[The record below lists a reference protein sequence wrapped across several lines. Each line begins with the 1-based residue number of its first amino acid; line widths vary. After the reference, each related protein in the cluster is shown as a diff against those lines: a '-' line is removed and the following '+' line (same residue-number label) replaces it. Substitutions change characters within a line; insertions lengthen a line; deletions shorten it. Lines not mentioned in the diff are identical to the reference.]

1 MWNTIVLRAAR
12 EGLSITAA
20 HACSSCA
27 ETLGVSGASLLLTG
41 GLRNLEPV
49 CVTGGCTAELEE
61 RQITIGQGP
70 AFEAL
75 HSGRPVLVDDLA
87 AARAAGRWPLFG
99 AEADRLGIRA
109 IYSLPLTLGAL
120 QVGVLD
126 LFQRT
131 PCVLDHEQLVDALIF
146 ADTALLLLIDSRSG
160 IVAQPGGDRT
170 EPSGPEL
177 WRAEVH
183 QATGM
188 LSVQLGIPVVDALV
202 MLRTHAYH
210 RGERMADVARMVVE
224 HRLRLRPAGPESLG
238 ASGQAAQSETR
249 E

>member
-1 MWNTIVLRAAR
+1 MTGRNDHVWNAIVLRAAR
-12 EGLSITAA
+12 EGLSISPR

-41 GLRNLEPV
+41 GPRQLEPV
-49 CVTGGCTAELEE
+49 CVTGGRAAELEE

-87 AARAAGRWPLFG
+87 ASSAAGRWPLFG
-99 AEADRLGIRA
+99 SEAERLGIKA

-120 QVGVLD
+120 QAGVLD
-126 LFQRT
+126 LFHRA

-160 IVAQPGGDRT
+160 IVAQPGGNQT
-170 EPSGPEL
+170 EPSGPDL

-210 RGERMADVARMVVE
+210 RGEQLADVARMVVE
-224 HRLRLRPAGPESLG
+224 HRLRLRPAGPESPG
-238 ASGQAAQSETR
+238 ASG
-249 E
+249 